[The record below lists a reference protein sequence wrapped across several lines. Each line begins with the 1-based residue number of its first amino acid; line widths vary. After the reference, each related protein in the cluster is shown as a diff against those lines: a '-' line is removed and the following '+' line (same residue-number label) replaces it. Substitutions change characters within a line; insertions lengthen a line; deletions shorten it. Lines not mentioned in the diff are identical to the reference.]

1 MGFLYVALALLF
13 GLTKG
18 YCGKKTSGQIG
29 GVPSAVGF
37 NLVRMLLCIPIGVV
51 FVLIQ
56 TKSFSSLAADGTTVL
71 IAAVSGAATSFF
83 VIAWLIA
90 VRTGA
95 YMMVDVFPTIGIIV
109 PIVGCRVVFGEE
121 SRWNHIVG
129 VVLLAAAAYVLCTY
143 NRDIGKAKLTFGSL
157 VLLIACG
164 FSYGMISFTQKW
176 FRYRSEADASVF
188 NLYTYI
194 ASAVILFAVY
204 LFFMIRKKHGKTGGE
219 ATGGKGKL
227 AVYVVIMSFCIFLH
241 SLFST
246 LAAGY
251 LPSALLYPLLQ
262 GCGLILSMIM
272 SAVFFGEKITPR
284 CLLGIGMAF
293 AALVFTNCL

>member
-29 GVPSAVGF
+29 GVSSAVGF
-37 NLVRMLLCIPIGVV
+37 NLVRMLICIPIGVV

-56 TKSFSSLAADGTTVL
+56 TGGVSSFAADGTTLL
-71 IAAVSGAATSFF
+71 ISAISGAATSFF

-95 YMMVDVFPTIGIIV
+95 FMMVDVFPTIGVVV
-109 PIVGCRVVFGEE
+109 PIVGCRIFFGEE
-121 SRWNHIVG
+121 IRWNHIVG
-129 VVLLAAAAYVLCTY
+129 LLLLILAAYVLCTY

-157 VLLIACG
+157 LLLVACG
-164 FSYGMISFTQKW
+164 FSYGMISFAQKW
-176 FRYRSEADASVF
+176 FRYRSEADVSVF
-188 NLYTYI
+188 NLYTYA
-194 ASAVILFAVY
+194 ASAVILLGAYV
-204 LFFMIRKKHGKTGGE
+204 LFTLLKKREKSGEEKTGG
-219 ATGGKGKL
+219 KRKL
-227 AVYVVIMSFCIFLH
+227 ALYVVVMSFCIFLH

-246 LAAGY
+246 LAAEY

-262 GCGLILSMIM
+262 GCSLILAMIM

-284 CLLGIGMAF
+284 CLLGIGTAF